1 MNRPLSVRRAGL
13 AIVALV
19 LSGMAAACSSSPGT
33 PAASGSS
40 SGPGSTP
47 AVTGTVTVFAASSLK
62 ETFTSIAKRFEA
74 AHPGTTV
81 VLSFAASSALATQ
94 ITSGAPADVFASA
107 SAKDMATLTS
117 AGAATAPTTFATNSL
132 TVVVPSANPA
142 QIASLADLARAGVK
156 VAQCQ
161 PAVPCG
167 VLAAKVLATAGLTVT
182 PATLEPD
189 VKSVLTKVR
198 LGEVDAGLVYVTDAV
213 AAAGSV
219 TAVPMPAGVNAT
231 TAYPIAALSHAANP
245 AGARAFVDAVVSAE
259 GLAVLKAAGFGA
271 P

>member
-13 AIVALV
+13 AIAALV

-33 PAASGSS
+33 PASGSS
-40 SGPGSTP
+40 SGPGQTP

-142 QIASLADLARAGVK
+142 QIAGLADLARAGVK

>member
-13 AIVALV
+13 AIAALV

-33 PAASGSS
+33 PASGSS
-40 SGPGSTP
+40 SGPGQTP

-161 PAVPCG
+161 AAVPCG

-219 TAVPMPAGVNAT
+219 TAVPIPAGVNAT

>member
-13 AIVALV
+13 AIAALV

-33 PAASGSS
+33 PASGSS
-40 SGPGSTP
+40 SGPGQTP

-142 QIASLADLARAGVK
+142 QIASLADLARGGVK

-161 PAVPCG
+161 AAVPCG

-198 LGEVDAGLVYVTDAV
+198 LGEVDAGLVYATDAV

-219 TAVPMPAGVNAT
+219 TAVPIPAGVNAT

>member
-33 PAASGSS
+33 PASGSS

-161 PAVPCG
+161 AAVPCG

-198 LGEVDAGLVYVTDAV
+198 LGEVDAGLVYATDAV

-219 TAVPMPAGVNAT
+219 TAVPIPAGVNAT

>member
-13 AIVALV
+13 AIAALV

-33 PAASGSS
+33 PASGSS
-40 SGPGSTP
+40 SGPGQTP

-161 PAVPCG
+161 AAVPCG

-198 LGEVDAGLVYVTDAV
+198 LGEVDAGLVYATDAV

-219 TAVPMPAGVNAT
+219 TAVPIPAGVNAT

>member
-19 LSGMAAACSSSPGT
+19 LSGMAAACSPSPGT
-33 PAASGSS
+33 PASGSS

-198 LGEVDAGLVYVTDAV
+198 LGEVDAGLVYATDAV

-245 AGARAFVDAVVSAE
+245 TGARAFVDAVVSAE

>member
-1 MNRPLSVRRAGL
+1 
-13 AIVALV
+13 
-19 LSGMAAACSSSPGT
+19 
-33 PAASGSS
+33 
-40 SGPGSTP
+40 
-47 AVTGTVTVFAASSLK
+47 
-62 ETFTSIAKRFEA
+62 
-74 AHPGTTV
+74 
-81 VLSFAASSALATQ
+81 
-94 ITSGAPADVFASA
+94 
-107 SAKDMATLTS
+107 MATKAS

-142 QIASLADLARAGVK
+142 QIAGLADLARAGVK

>member
-13 AIVALV
+13 AIAALV

-33 PAASGSS
+33 PASGSS

-142 QIASLADLARAGVK
+142 QIAGLADLARAGVK

-198 LGEVDAGLVYVTDAV
+198 LGEVDAGLVYATDAV

>member
-13 AIVALV
+13 AIAALV

-33 PAASGSS
+33 PASGSS
-40 SGPGSTP
+40 SGPGQTP

-198 LGEVDAGLVYVTDAV
+198 LGEVDAGLVYATDAV

-219 TAVPMPAGVNAT
+219 TAVPIPAGVNAT

>member
-13 AIVALV
+13 AIAALV

-33 PAASGSS
+33 PASGSS
-40 SGPGSTP
+40 SGPGQTP

-142 QIASLADLARAGVK
+142 QIAGLADLARAGVK

-198 LGEVDAGLVYVTDAV
+198 LGEVDAGLVYATDAV

-219 TAVPMPAGVNAT
+219 TAVPIPAGVNAT

>member
-13 AIVALV
+13 AIAALV

-33 PAASGSS
+33 PASGSS

-142 QIASLADLARAGVK
+142 QIAGLADLARAGVK

-198 LGEVDAGLVYVTDAV
+198 LGEVDAGLVYATDAV

-219 TAVPMPAGVNAT
+219 TAVPIPAGVNAT

-245 AGARAFVDAVVSAE
+245 TGARAFVDAVVSAE